1 MNFLDWNVN
10 ERELKR
16 EKVQMKPPNKYFKII
31 FSRYVRTSAL
41 HEDLIYPYPSSS
53 AHVAFRHYLEDAGVV
68 YGSASDVQAA
78 AAERGKKRRRNRR

>member
-1 MNFLDWNVN
+1 MINWVDLI
-10 ERELKR
+10 
-16 EKVQMKPPNKYFKII
+16 KVSFYNKYFKII